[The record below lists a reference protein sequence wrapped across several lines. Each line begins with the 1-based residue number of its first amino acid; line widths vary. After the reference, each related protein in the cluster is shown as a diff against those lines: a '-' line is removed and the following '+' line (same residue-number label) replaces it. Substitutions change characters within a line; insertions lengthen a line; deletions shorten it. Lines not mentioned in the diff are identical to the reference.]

1 MKCDEGRPACARCRN
16 SGRACGGYRSAQPG
30 SYSWTELLQIRPST
44 IPTLASA
51 CSGAES
57 RSLDFF
63 RCIIAP
69 ALTNP
74 LGNAFWTRPV
84 LQLAVQEPAALHAV
98 LAISLLYEQFDPFAY
113 APLANDYGPAL
124 RHYIKAL
131 REVSTSTRL
140 DADTVLL
147 ISILFTC
154 IEFLRGNAVGAIE
167 HCRHG
172 IYILGPAA
180 RAFPEAYPIFRHL
193 SIFPFFFGAT
203 LSDFPFLQNLQ
214 YSGHHIQDIPQAVE
228 SLDCLMSSSV
238 RVIRGF
244 DPFRLGLVASSEM
257 SDLLS
262 TQHDLCRDLDVWYA
276 EFCILRDKPSSS
288 DETRSVLRT
297 LEIRWLVCKIWV
309 SAASH
314 RYETS
319 FDAYNFQFRR
329 MIELARKDA
338 AFIKLSGAKK
348 PGMFKFEMGLSPLLH
363 FVLLKCRVL
372 RLRLEAMALLQ
383 TVASARESLWDAPI
397 MYAIGKLII
406 EREHGIKVSSQLLK
420 GRECISPDDPLP
432 SNDRRIKDLLL
443 GDETQL
449 HVDCGGLRMTR
460 RRITL
465 FVRHDFR
472 DEIVPVR
479 DWIYLPEK
487 S

>member
-1 MKCDEGRPACARCRN
+1 MKCDEDRPACARCRI

-30 SYSWTELLQIRPST
+30 SYSWTELLRIRPST
-44 IPTLASA
+44 IPASA
-51 CSGAES
+51 TTCSGAES

-84 LQLAVQEPAALHAV
+84 LQLAVQEPAARHAV

-113 APLANDYGPAL
+113 APLSNDYGPAL

-140 DADTVLL
+140 NADTVLL

-154 IEFLRGNAVGAIE
+154 VEFLRGNAVGAIE

-172 IYILGPAA
+172 IHILGPAA

-214 YSGHHIQDIPQAVE
+214 YAGHHIADVPQALE
-228 SLDCLMSSSV
+228 ALDCLMSSSV
-238 RVIRGF
+238 RLIRGF
-244 DPFRLGLVASSEM
+244 GPFRMRLVDSSEI
-257 SDLLS
+257 SGLLL
-262 TQHDLCRDLDVWYA
+262 TQDELCRDLDAWYM
-276 EFCILRDKPSSS
+276 EFCILRENAGADE
-288 DETRSVLRT
+288 ETRSVLRT
-297 LEIRWLVCKIWV
+297 LEIRWHVCKIWV

-314 RYETS
+314 RNETS
-319 FDAYNFQFRR
+319 FDAHNSQFRR
-329 MIELARKDA
+329 MIELGRDDA
-338 AFIKLSGAKK
+338 AFRSLSGAGK
-348 PGMFKFEMGLSPLLH
+348 PSVFKFEMGLSPLIH

-372 RLRLEAMALLQ
+372 RLRLEAMALLK
-383 TVASARESLWDAPI
+383 TVACARESLWDAAF
-397 MYAIGKLII
+397 MYATGRRII
-406 EREHGIKVSSQLLK
+406 EREHGIEFSPELIER
-420 GRECISPDDPLP
+420 RECISPDDPLP
-432 SNDRRIKDLLL
+432 SESQRIKDLLL
-443 GDETQL
+443 EDETQL

-460 RRITL
+460 RRIIF
-465 FVRHDFR
+465 FVGHDTR
-472 DEIVPVR
+472 DEIVTVR